1 MKEKERW
8 LQKRP
13 GDFMRLLLL
22 VDSLPKGQGYGKQ
35 AGGDG
40 EPEFDKDD
48 YDEDDKEA
56 DAVWEAIDKRMD
68 SQRKDKREARLKQ
81 EIEKYRASNQQM
93 RTRMLDGPRKSLHT
107 LPLPSDYTSF
117 INALCSRPVILT
129 KTLCYDTLSQIRS
142 SESEHSIAQVAI
154 DDTYEI
160 IRLMEEKLSWWPR
173 ICAAKASVIGHCTE
187 SVGHVGL
194 SLEKVT
200 EARR

>member
-1 MKEKERW
+1 
-8 LQKRP
+8 
-13 GDFMRLLLL
+13 MRLLLL

-93 RTRMLDGPRKSLHT
+93 RTRMANSLHPGKNDAAKDGPRKSLHT